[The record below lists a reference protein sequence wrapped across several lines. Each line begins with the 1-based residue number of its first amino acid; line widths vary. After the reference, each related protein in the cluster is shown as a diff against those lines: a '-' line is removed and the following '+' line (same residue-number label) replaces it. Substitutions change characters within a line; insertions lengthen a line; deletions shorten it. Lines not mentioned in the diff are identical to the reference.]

1 MHQIIVDNETGEVI
15 ADTPI
20 QRKSSL
26 HERSLVQIIAIALL
40 SVLLILNLSYV
51 ADQNER
57 INDLQLKIA
66 EQQEEISDAEDL
78 IESLKDVRSQLTQE
92 NQELKNQLDA
102 YNPFLTPTD
111 IPHFYHTGK

>member
-1 MHQIIVDNETGEVI
+1 MMRRRTAAIPAKQYRAQENAMHQIIVDNETGEVI

-57 INDLQLKIA
+57 INDFSQRLQNSRK
-66 EQQEEISDAEDL
+66 
-78 IESLKDVRSQLTQE
+78 RFRTQR
-92 NQELKNQLDA
+92 
-102 YNPFLTPTD
+102 
-111 IPHFYHTGK
+111 IW